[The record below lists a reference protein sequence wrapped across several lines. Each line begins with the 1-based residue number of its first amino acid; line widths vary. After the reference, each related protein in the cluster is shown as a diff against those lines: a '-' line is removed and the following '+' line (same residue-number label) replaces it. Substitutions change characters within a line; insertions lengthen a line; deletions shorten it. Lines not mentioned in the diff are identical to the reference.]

1 MRRRAVLV
9 AALAVLLAGAWLWV
23 SAAAQKEELDPVKIM
38 PDTHKLLFEN
48 KVVRVIQAKVPAGG
62 VEKKHSHPPGVT
74 IYLADYTVEIKTQP
88 DGKAGRF
95 DRKFGSVSWSEAV
108 VHEVKNVGKTAS
120 HAVRVELKF

>member
-9 AALAVLLAGAWLWV
+9 AASVVLLGGAWLWV
-23 SAAAQKEELDPVKIM
+23 SAAQKEALDPVKIM

-48 KVVRVIQAKVPAGG
+48 KVVRVIQAKVAAGG

-88 DGKAGRF
+88 DGKLGRF

-120 HAVRVELKF
+120 HAVRVELKY